1 MGGGRDL
8 EKSFLILHALTDIFL
23 DDLELK
29 LINVQFYI
37 SHLYTLYCALL
48 PVQYYQYI
56 CIVGKLWKVSLLF
69 TYIPP
74 YRISYSNF
82 INCNSDFHWLAKV
95 FFLTNQLTQPKNLS
109 SNIVYDP
116 FSCRSQDDVR
126 PTVSFPMMLQM
137 NYLFSGNIPIFKPD
151 YDLC

>member
-1 MGGGRDL
+1 MYFFNVHVIRNVLKRPWRKIYIPISAFSFILFSPAFVLIFCFLPQKTYFGFWEHKWDGGGQDL

-82 INCNSDFHWLAKV
+82 INCNSHSHWLRY
-95 FFLTNQLTQPKNLS
+95 FF
-109 SNIVYDP
+109 
-116 FSCRSQDDVR
+116 
-126 PTVSFPMMLQM
+126 
-137 NYLFSGNIPIFKPD
+137 
-151 YDLC
+151 

>member
-23 DDLELK
+23 DELELK

-37 SHLYTLYCALL
+37 SHLYIVHFYQCSTTSIFALL
-48 PVQYYQYI
+48 ENFGRSHYY
-56 CIVGKLWKVSLLF
+56 SL
-69 TYIPP
+69 TYH
-74 YRISYSNF
+74 RIE
-82 INCNSDFHWLAKV
+82 FHTQTLSTATVILAGWLRY